1 MFWEKNIKRQR
12 LEQKYT
18 TLLSKAI
25 SANSLE
31 HFAKLPSEE
40 ETQRS
45 VQIFK
50 AFGDYTRYKILYLLY
65 ERELSVSEITSEI
78 GVSQSAIS
86 HQLKLLRQTGLVSG
100 RRDGQRILYSLADK
114 HIIMIFKQVKEHI
127 SEDDI

>member
-1 MFWEKNIKRQR
+1 MVELVLVNYMK
-12 LEQKYT
+12 
-18 TLLSKAI
+18 
-25 SANSLE
+25 E

-100 RRDGQRILYSLADK
+100 RRDSQRILYSLADK

>member
-1 MFWEKNIKRQR
+1 MK
-12 LEQKYT
+12 
-18 TLLSKAI
+18 
-25 SANSLE
+25 E

-65 ERELSVSEITSEI
+65 ARELSVSEITSEI

-114 HIIMIFKQVKEHI
+114 HIIMIFGCIIFRTDNVKFFYYCPSFI
-127 SEDDI
+127 FSIFAAK

>member
-1 MFWEKNIKRQR
+1 MK
-12 LEQKYT
+12 
-18 TLLSKAI
+18 
-25 SANSLE
+25 E

-100 RRDGQRILYSLADK
+100 RRAGQRILYSLADK

>member
-1 MFWEKNIKRQR
+1 MVE
-12 LEQKYT
+12 LVLVKYM
-18 TLLSKAI
+18 K
-25 SANSLE
+25 E

-65 ERELSVSEITSEI
+65 EREFSVSEITSEI

>member
-1 MFWEKNIKRQR
+1 MVELVLVNYMK
-12 LEQKYT
+12 
-18 TLLSKAI
+18 
-25 SANSLE
+25 E

-65 ERELSVSEITSEI
+65 ERELSVSEITSE
-78 GVSQSAIS
+78 
-86 HQLKLLRQTGLVSG
+86 TGLVSG
-100 RRDGQRILYSLADK
+100 RSDGQRILYSLADK

>member
-1 MFWEKNIKRQR
+1 MVELVLVNYMK
-12 LEQKYT
+12 
-18 TLLSKAI
+18 
-25 SANSLE
+25 E

-45 VQIFK
+45 VQILG
-50 AFGDYTRYKILYLLY
+50 AGGGGARGEGGGLLY